1 MAYHP
6 HTCNGLQLQAAA
18 GTQQLV
24 QHSSRT
30 AAAHTVSRRTH
41 RARPRLQVTASS
53 KREDV
58 LASSTRSS
66 SSSSLVAV
74 DASVEEAV
82 HIVEESLHERAAL
95 CDSGLP
101 DPDMCLIPEAE
112 EEPPAELPVWNEAL
126 TRGRWLISLLVLQST
141 SSFVLDSYQDL
152 LKDHLVVT
160 LFLTMLVGA
169 GGNAGNQSAI
179 KVIRGLA
186 TGSIT
191 TSWKSIQATMTEQLE
206 VALLLGGGLSAAG
219 FARVYITNGSLLNAT
234 AISVSLLAIVTAS
247 VLLGTGLPFAL
258 ARGGVDPAHAGTS
271 IQVLMDILGVL
282 ITCVTCQAVLV
293 QFADSLPL

>member
-1 MAYHP
+1 MGHTSIVIHP
-6 HTCNGLQLQAAA
+6 HA
-18 GTQQLV
+18 GPRGAV
-24 QHSSRT
+24 QRHGSRT
-30 AAAHTVSRRTH
+30 AQ
-41 RARPRLQVTASS
+41 RAPSL
-53 KREDV
+53 REPDAV
-58 LASSTRSS
+58 LASSR
-66 SSSSLVAV
+66 L
-74 DASVEEAV
+74 DASMEEAV

-101 DPDMCLIPEAE
+101 DPDMCLIPETE
-112 EEPPAELPVWNEAL
+112 EAPPRELSVWGEA
-126 TRGRWLISLLVLQST
+126 TSRGRWLLGLLVLQST

-152 LKDHLVVT
+152 LKDHLVVP

-191 TSWKSIQATMTEQLE
+191 TSWGSMRAAMLEQVE

-219 FARVYITNGSLLNAT
+219 FVRVYVTNGSLPGAF
-234 AISVSLLAIVTAS
+234 AISLSLLLIVMTS
-247 VLLGTGLPFAL
+247 VVLGSGLPFCL
-258 ARGGVDPAHAGTS
+258 ARAGLDPAHAGTS
-271 IQVLMDILGVL
+271 IQVVMDILGVV

-293 QFADSLPL
+293 QYVGQLG